1 MIVVLRM
8 FRVTSESQD
17 HGTFSHMKWD
27 NEAVCRFDGDDGST
41 YTFQK
46 STMNV
51 DGDKLQVIRGG
62 TSVSE
67 YTMRS
72 EIPVTCHKIHMIV
85 VRTGGRMVN
94 GVPIG

>member
-51 DGDKLQVIRGG
+51 DGDKLQVTVEGRPWLGG
-62 TSVSE
+62 AGYRKASG
-67 YTMRS
+67 
-72 EIPVTCHKIHMIV
+72 PL
-85 VRTGGRMVN
+85 
-94 GVPIG
+94 